1 MSQTSPVAR
10 RRLYRGRLGRVNFEP
25 GNRTLVFAG
34 TLIHR
39 TMRLITRADW
49 GGQANVPQTGPVI
62 FTPNHISSLDPLVIA
77 EFIVYSGRWP
87 RFLARANL
95 FDVPIIRGVLQRAG
109 QIPVHRGSRRAKD
122 ALVAADQAIGA
133 DRAVIIYPEGTITF
147 DPLEWPMAA
156 HTGAAR
162 LALRTGAPVVP
173 IGQWGANYA
182 LPPRGIRKFRL
193 RRWPVTVVCGTPVDL
208 SDLDGAWQD
217 RAAVHEATVRIMTAI
232 TGQVEQARGAQAPA
246 DRWHQKLEKRV
257 PPEQA
262 VL

>member
-1 MSQTSPVAR
+1 MSQTNPVAR

-39 TMRLITRADW
+39 TMRLITRARW
-49 GGQANVPQTGPVI
+49 VGQDNVPQTGPVI

-95 FDVPIIRGVLQRAG
+95 FDSLLIRGILRRTG
-109 QIPVHRGSRRAKD
+109 QIPVHRGSDRAKD
-122 ALVAADQAIGA
+122 ALVAADQAIEQGK
-133 DRAVIIYPEGTITF
+133 AVVIYPEGTITL

-162 LALRTGAPVVP
+162 LALRTGANVVP
-173 IGQWGANYA
+173 IGQWGANFA

-193 RRWPVTVVCGTPVDL
+193 RRWPVTVICGEPVDL
-208 SDLDGAWQD
+208 TDLGGDWED
-217 RAAVHEATVRIMTAI
+217 RAVVHQATVRIMAAI
-232 TGQVEQARGAQAPA
+232 TAAVAQARAEEPPA
-246 DRWHQKLEKRV
+246 DRWHQKLERRV
-257 PPEQA
+257 RPDEA